1 MTTDAP
7 ADLARLAG
15 RSGRIAI
22 IGRPNVGKSTLV
34 NRIVGQKIAITSR
47 RPQTTRHRVLGIAN
61 VEGAQLV
68 FSDTPGWQPNPRT
81 AMDKLMNRQIDLA
94 LGEMDAVLMVADAR
108 AWRTDDGLVAEW
120 LLSAKCPRFLALNKI
135 DRLDDKRQLLP
146 LLQTLGERLP
156 DVEIVPISALK
167 GRGVEILMTA
177 LAEVMPVGEAE
188 FPSDQV
194 TDQSE
199 RALAA
204 ELMREQLMRQLGE
217 ELPYAAHVAIT
228 AFEDRPTVTY
238 IEAEIWVEKPGQKAI
253 VIGRRGARLKELGI
267 AARAALEQML
277 GRPVFLQTHVRQ
289 REAWTQDPFAL
300 AQIELGSG

>member
-1 MTTDAP
+1 MSSNTEDG
-7 ADLARLAG
+7 AG
-15 RSGRIAI
+15 LRGHAGRIAI

-34 NRIVGQKIAITSR
+34 NRVVGQKIAITSR
-47 RPQTTRHRVLGIAN
+47 RPQTTRHRVLGITN
-61 VEGAQLV
+61 VDGAQLV

-108 AWRTDDGLVAEW
+108 AWRPDDDPVAAW

-146 LLQTLGERLP
+146 LMQSLGERLP
-156 DVEIVPISALK
+156 AVDIIPISALK
-167 GRGVEILMTA
+167 GRGIDVLLKE
-177 LAEVMPVGEAE
+177 LACVMPLGEAE
-188 FPSDQV
+188 FPDDQV
-194 TDQSE
+194 TDQTE

-204 ELMREQLMRQLGE
+204 ELLREQLMRQLGE
-217 ELPYAAHVAIT
+217 ELPYAAHVAVT

-253 VIGRRGARLKELGI
+253 VIGRRGARLKELGV

-289 REAWTQDPFAL
+289 RDAWTQDPYAL
-300 AQIELGSG
+300 AQIELGNG